1 MMKVPID
8 FVQFLKTGD
17 FGPLKLGDERSK
29 VLALLGAPG
38 HWDGPAG
45 TVMADACTFHYHG
58 ILVMFDDTRVAS
70 ISLSTKVDWEE
81 SPIEWQ
87 GSCIGDHFS
96 VEDFKAYLMYKG
108 VAFSSLATSDDHS
121 DAALQTEGGVLAY
134 ARHRVF
140 CEPLEDGSGEI
151 ASYRSPFRY
160 VATLVVQNPEKMAA
174 KRGKK

>member
-1 MMKVPID
+1 MKVPID

-45 TVMADACTFHYHG
+45 TVMTDACTFHYHG
-58 ILVMFDDTRVAS
+58 LLVMFEDARVAS
-70 ISLSTKVDWEE
+70 ITLSTKVYWDE

-87 GSCIGDHFS
+87 GSYIGDHFS
-96 VEDFKAYLMYKG
+96 VEDFKAYLTYKG
-108 VAFSSLATSDDHS
+108 VAFSSLATSDDTF
-121 DAALQTEGGVLAY
+121 DAALKTEGGVLAY
-134 ARHRVF
+134 ARHPVA
-140 CEPLEDGSGEI
+140 CEALEDGSGEM

-160 VATLVVQNPEKMAA
+160 VATLVVQNPEQMAA
-174 KRGKK
+174 KWRQK